1 MVNLCMKIPS
11 LKSESIFFSSTL
23 IFSFLF
29 LSPIIAL
36 FIISA
41 NNSDGIWEHLL
52 ETALFKYI
60 YNTVFLMVGVI
71 FLSLFISIIPA
82 WLISNYDFKFA
93 KLMYET
99 SYDLKK
105 KFKIQRYLISK
116 FEFKIGIDIFRPEE
130 SGLSSFIFSINT
142 EETFSDPIN
151 FLGFDNQINSI
162 LSSSVLFTSLAEPGI
177 FSL

>member
-1 MVNLCMKIPS
+1 MKMPS

-52 ETALFKYI
+52 ETVLFKYI
-60 YNTVFLMVGVI
+60 YNTIFLMFGVI

-93 KLMYET
+93 KFFDWILVLPIACPAYLVAYAYTDFLE
-99 SYDLKK
+99 YAGPIQ
-105 KFKIQRYLISK
+105 KFVRFFFDYNSADEYFFPEMSLNLNQDMFQTLIGGA
-116 FEFKIGIDIFRPEE
+116 IGY
-130 SGLSSFIFSINT
+130 
-142 EETFSDPIN
+142 
-151 FLGFDNQINSI
+151 FLIWK
-162 LSSSVLFTSLAEPGI
+162 LLL
-177 FSL
+177 

>member
-1 MVNLCMKIPS
+1 MKMPS
-11 LKSESIFFSSTL
+11 LKSESFFFSSTL

-52 ETALFKYI
+52 ETVLFKYV

-93 KLMYET
+93 K
-99 SYDLKK
+99 
-105 KFKIQRYLISK
+105 
-116 FEFKIGIDIFRPEE
+116 
-130 SGLSSFIFSINT
+130 
-142 EETFSDPIN
+142 
-151 FLGFDNQINSI
+151 FLR
-162 LSSSVLFTSLAEPGI
+162 T
-177 FSL
+177 